1 MTNRPAPSPADARH
15 RLGLAAAVLV
25 LLAVGAALAGWAI
38 RREDRYL
45 RENLLQQT
53 RRVAQVIPLDRLR
66 VLHGNRSDEQKPE
79 YRRLKAQLMA
89 AQQIDPDWEWIYLMG
104 RKSGGAVYFQMDSEA
119 YDAPDPSPPG
129 QLYAEASP
137 LLHQVF
143 DTRIAATEGP
153 IPDRW
158 GVWVSAFVPL
168 VDPKTGRLVTVV
180 GIDVEAS
187 TWRWKTL
194 RAGIVPTLATAALLA
209 ILLTGYRLERK
220 RKKLAGKARRPWRH
234 LETALSLSSGLVLT
248 ATVAWL
254 AHSIEAIHKKEAFVS
269 LAEIKSERI
278 LDAFLRLRQSE
289 LEGLA
294 RFLEGSENVTSREFR
309 RYARHLVR
317 VPEVVAW
324 AWVPAVAGAK
334 KAEFEQFV
342 RDAGWQGP
350 EYRIWETDG
359 AGQILPAADRPFHYP
374 IYYAESA
381 EALSKYGITPGR
393 DWAAID
399 AIRATLEE
407 TRQTG
412 LAGATDVLPPLPGAS
427 SQRTL
432 VLMFRPVR
440 KTAHPAMPAGWAM
453 AAVDPQAFLRSFLG
467 ENPEE
472 NRQVAMDL
480 LVLKAGAAPERIAS
494 IAAPDS
500 SGEPPERLAD
510 AWTLTRPIIAF
521 GKTYAVAVRPAQ
533 EFIPFHSVYL
543 GWMALLAGLS
553 ITAAGTLVIA
563 FIAHR
568 REDMERLVDEQSH
581 DLAVAMRRYDLLSEE
596 NRVATWEVDADGLIA
611 DLSRM
616 AETILGYRIG
626 DLVGNKHFYDLHP
639 AKGQAEIRNWFARK
653 VHAGVSFS
661 NVVHPVVSA
670 SGATVWVS
678 TSGIPMRDAEG
689 RVRGYWGTSAD
700 VTERIRAEEA
710 LRENHDLFSLFMS
723 HSPVYAY
730 IKEVTATESRV
741 LVASE
746 NFSEMV
752 GIPGSQMAGKT
763 MQEIFPPEFAAKIT
777 AEDWQVAS
785 RGQMLK
791 LDEQL
796 NGRNYVSIKF
806 PIVQKG
812 KTLLAGYTIDITD
825 RVRAEEEVRKSRAR
839 LLEAQALAHLGHW
852 ELDHSTRRLEWSEE
866 IYRIFGLDP
875 RTFVPTY
882 ESFFEAI
889 HPEDRAAVDRAF
901 SDSLQNRTPY
911 AIVHRLQ
918 MPDGAVKV
926 VQEQGETS
934 YDAAGRPLRSAGTVQ
949 DVTAAHQIQEALRE
963 SEQKYRMLTESMKD
977 VVWILDAETRK
988 FLYVSPSV
996 EKLRG
1001 YAPEEV
1007 LAGTM
1012 ADSLEPDQMEKL
1024 GPLLR
1029 ENAEKF
1035 RRGEITSDAFFT
1047 LELRQPRKHAPPV
1060 VTEAVCR
1067 FWRNAQTGRL
1077 ELHGTTRD
1085 ITDRKR
1091 AEDELRESRRRYA
1104 GLLAHLP
1111 GMAYRCPTDRFQ
1123 AMDFVSD
1130 GCRDLTG
1137 YAPEDLVGGA
1147 AASFNDLICPEYRDK
1162 MAKQWRNALAQRL
1175 KAEAEYEIRTRSGET
1190 KWVWEQ
1196 GEGVYDE
1203 DNRLVAVEGFIA
1215 DVTDRKRAGA
1225 ERERLTAAIEQS
1237 GDVVLI
1243 TDAAGTILYVNEAFA
1258 KITGYSREEA
1268 IGQNPNILKSGRQDP
1283 EFYRQMWA
1291 RLGSGKPWEGRF
1303 VNRRKDGRLYTE
1315 MATISPVR
1323 DAGGRIVNYVAVGRD
1338 VSQQLLDQAEKEHLQ
1353 SQLLQA
1359 QKMESIGRLAG
1370 GVAHDF
1376 NNMLQA
1382 ILGYA
1387 EMAIEQAPPGHPLHT
1402 DIQEIQKAAQRSA
1415 ALTRQLQAFARKQ
1428 TVEPRPMDL
1437 NAAVEGMF
1445 DMLRR
1450 LIGEDVRLVWKP
1462 DRALAQIHMDP
1473 GQIDQ
1478 LVTNLCINARDAIAG
1493 AGAGAGEIV
1502 LETRNAPVSRAIP
1515 TPYGTIEPGSYV
1527 LFAVSDNGSGMPA
1540 EVLAHIFEP
1549 FFTTKQMG
1557 KGTGLGLATVYGII
1571 QQNQGGI
1578 RVESQPGKGSVF
1590 RIYLP
1595 CRAKG
1600 PAPET
1605 PAPEPDAP
1613 RIRSGGETILLVE
1626 DEATLLQTATRMLES
1641 LGYEVLATSSPEE
1654 ALRLAEQHRDR
1665 IDLLLT
1671 DVIMPEMNG
1680 PELVQRLKERFPA
1693 LRHLY
1698 MSGYTANLI
1707 AEQGVRDDSVNFI
1720 QKPFSRKTLAKKV
1733 RESIG
1738 KG

>member
-1 MTNRPAPSPADARH
+1 M
-15 RLGLAAAVLV
+15 AAAVLV
-25 LLAVGAALAGWAI
+25 LLAAGAALAGWAI
-38 RREDRYL
+38 RREDRSM
-45 RENLLQQT
+45 RADLLQQA
-53 RRVAQVIPLDRLR
+53 RRVAQTLPLDQLR
-66 VLHGNRSDEQKPE
+66 VLHGNRSDEQRPE
-79 YRRLKAQLMA
+79 YRRLKEQLMA

-104 RKSGGAVYFQMDSEA
+104 RRSGGAVYFQMDSEA

-129 QLYAEASP
+129 QIYSEASP
-137 LLHQVF
+137 VLHAVF
-143 DTRIAATEGP
+143 DKRIGATEGP

-168 VDPKTGRLVTVV
+168 VDPKTDRLVTVV

-194 RAGIVPTLATAALLA
+194 RAGIVPALATAALLA
-209 ILLTGYRLERK
+209 ILLTGYRLERQ

-234 LETALSLSSGLVLT
+234 LEAAASLSAGLVLT
-248 ATVAWL
+248 ATAAWL
-254 AHSIEAIHKKEAFVS
+254 AHSIEANHLEEAFVS

-278 LDAFLRLRQSE
+278 LDAFTSLRQSE

-324 AWVPAVAGAK
+324 TWVPAVEGAK
-334 KAEFEQFV
+334 KTEFEQFV

-350 EYRIWETDG
+350 EYRIWETDA

-381 EALSKYGITPGR
+381 EALSKYGIAPGR

-399 AIRATLEE
+399 AVRAALEASE
-407 TRQTG
+407 RTG
-412 LAGATDVLPPLPGAS
+412 LIGATDVLPPLPGAT

-440 KTAHPAMPAGWAM
+440 KIPHPAMPNGWAM

-500 SGEPPERLAD
+500 SGAPPERLSD
-510 AWTLTRPIIAF
+510 PWTLTRPVIAF
-521 GKTYAVAVRPAQ
+521 GKTYAVAVRPSKD
-533 EFIPFHSVYL
+533 FIAGHSVYL

-553 ITAAGTLVIA
+553 ITAAGSLVIGV
-563 FIAHR
+563 IAHR

-581 DLAVAMRRYDLLSEE
+581 DLAVALRRYDLLSEE
-596 NRVATWEVDADGLIA
+596 NRVATWEIDAAGRYTE
-611 DLSRM
+611 LSRM
-616 AETILGYRIG
+616 AETILGYRP
-626 DLVGNKHFYDLHP
+626 DELVGKKRFYDLHP
-639 AKGQAEIRNWFARK
+639 EKGRKEIRDWFARK
-653 VHAGVSFS
+653 VRAGESFS

-670 SGATVWVS
+670 SGAIVWAS

-710 LRENHDLFSLFMS
+710 LRESHALFSLFMH
-723 HSPVYAY
+723 HSPVYTY

-746 NFSEMV
+746 NFQEMI
-752 GIPGSQMAGKT
+752 GIPGSKMAGKT
-763 MQEIFPPEFAAKIT
+763 MAELFPPEFAAKI
-777 AEDWQVAS
+777 AADDWNVVS
-785 RGQMLK
+785 RGQTLK
-791 LDEQL
+791 LDERL
-796 NGRNYVSIKF
+796 NGRDYVSIKF
-806 PIVQKG
+806 PIVQRE
-812 KTLLAGYTIDITD
+812 KTLLAGYTLDITD

-866 IYRIFGLDP
+866 IYRIFGLEP
-875 RTFVPTY
+875 RSFVPTY
-882 ESFFEAI
+882 ESFLEAI
-889 HPEDRAAVDRAF
+889 HPDDRAAVDRAF
-901 SDSLQNRTPY
+901 SESLRNRTPY

-918 MPDGAVKV
+918 MRNGAVKV

-934 YDAAGRPLRSAGTVQ
+934 YDAEGHPLRSVGTVQ
-949 DVTAAHQIQEALRE
+949 DVTAAHQIQEALRD
-963 SEQKYRMLTESMKD
+963 SERKYRTLTESMKD
-977 VVWILDAETRK
+977 VVWILDAETLK

-1001 YAPEEV
+1001 FSPEEV
-1007 LAGTM
+1007 LAGTV
-1012 ADSLEPDQMEKL
+1012 ADSLEPGQMEKF
-1024 GPLLR
+1024 GPVLR
-1029 ENAEKF
+1029 ENADKF

-1047 LELRQPRKHAPPV
+1047 LELRQPRKNAPPI
-1060 VTEAVCR
+1060 VTEAICR
-1067 FWRNAQTGRL
+1067 FWRNEQTGRL

-1085 ITDRKR
+1085 VTDRKR

-1111 GMAYRCPTDRFQ
+1111 GMAYRCPNDRFQ
-1123 AMDFVSD
+1123 AMDFVSE
-1130 GCRDLTG
+1130 GCRELTG
-1137 YAPEDLVGGA
+1137 YAPEDLVGNA
-1147 AASFNDLICPEYRDK
+1147 TASFNDLVGPEYRDK
-1162 MAKQWRNALAQRL
+1162 MAKQWRNALSRRL

-1203 DNRLVAVEGFIA
+1203 ENRLVAVEGFIA

-1237 GDVVLI
+1237 GDAVLI
-1243 TDAAGTILYVNEAFA
+1243 ADAAGTILYVNEAFA

-1268 IGQNPNILKSGRQDP
+1268 VGQNPKILKSGRQDP

-1291 RLGSGKPWEGRF
+1291 RLGSGKPWEGKF

-1323 DAGGRIVNYVAVGRD
+1323 DAGGRIVNYVSVGRD
-1338 VSQQLLDQAEKEHLQ
+1338 ISQQLLDQAEKEHLQ

-1387 EMAIEQAPPGHPLHT
+1387 EMALEQAPPGQPLHT
-1402 DIQEIQKAAQRSA
+1402 DILEIQKAAQRSA

-1428 TVEPRPMDL
+1428 TVEPRPMDI

-1450 LIGEDVRLVWKP
+1450 LIGEDVRLAWKP
-1462 DRALAQIHMDP
+1462 DRKLAQIYMDP

-1493 AGAGAGEIV
+1493 APAGEIV
-1502 LETRNAPVSRAIP
+1502 LETRNATVPRALP
-1515 TPYGTIEPGSYV
+1515 SPYGNVEPGSYI
-1527 LFAVSDNGSGMPA
+1527 LLSVSDNGSGMPA
-1540 EVLAHIFEP
+1540 DVLAHIFEP

-1571 QQNQGGI
+1571 RQNHGGI
-1578 RVESQPGKGSVF
+1578 RVESKPGKGTVF
-1590 RIYLP
+1590 QVYLP
-1595 CRAKG
+1595 CHAKG
-1600 PAPET
+1600 SAPEM

-1613 RIRSGGETILLVE
+1613 RIPAGGETILLVE

-1654 ALRLAEQHRDR
+1654 ALRLAEQHQDR
-1665 IDLLLT
+1665 IALLLT

-1720 QKPFSRKTLAKKV
+1720 QKPFSRKSLAKKV